1 MFASLRSTLNTP
13 VSRAKRSVAA
23 SAAVF
28 TDRRKATGTAL
39 FLVGLLADH
48 MSFQT
53 ECYLPWSSQT
63 LNNNPLPATMA
74 TTILTSA
81 ASANPGPVEQEL
93 LDMVEVLTVF
103 GKVRATVLA
112 CAPPP

>member
-1 MFASLRSTLNTP
+1 
-13 VSRAKRSVAA
+13 
-23 SAAVF
+23 
-28 TDRRKATGTAL
+28 
-39 FLVGLLADH
+39 
-48 MSFQT
+48 
-53 ECYLPWSSQT
+53 
-63 LNNNPLPATMA
+63 MA